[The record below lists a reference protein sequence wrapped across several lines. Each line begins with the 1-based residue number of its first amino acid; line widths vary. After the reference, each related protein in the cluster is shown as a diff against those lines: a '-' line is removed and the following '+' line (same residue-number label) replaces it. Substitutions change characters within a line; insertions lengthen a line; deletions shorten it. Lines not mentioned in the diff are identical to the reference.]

1 VDYSFLSAVVVVTVI
16 GSAIAYTL
24 SREHA
29 KSLLKPVYQPV
40 VPLDPNELRSK
51 LHSLL
56 EELIRNREHAAHQY
70 EVGGLSEMKL
80 ATAAWDAVKHNLAQ
94 LDGSLAA
101 GIQLAYMQVWRFN
114 LIPGG
119 EMNNLSRDGSGL
131 EEFMHELALRAK
143 IALGM
148 AERELSAYLADR
160 L

>member
-1 VDYSFLSAVVVVTVI
+1 MDYSLLSAVVVVTVI
-16 GSAIAYTL
+16 GSAIGYAL
-24 SREHA
+24 SRAHA

-40 VPLDPNELRSK
+40 VPLDATELRTR

-56 EELIRNREHAAHQY
+56 EEVIRNRKHAAHQY
-70 EVGGLSEMKL
+70 EFGGLSEMKL
-80 ATAAWDAVKHNLAQ
+80 ATSAWDAVKHNLAQ

-114 LIPGG
+114 LVPGG
-119 EMNNLSRDGSGL
+119 EMNNLSRDGSRL

-148 AERELSAYLADR
+148 AERELSAYLADK